1 MSDIQT
7 PPAAPRRALALRP
20 AETAGPAYLS
30 GWRIGAL
37 LATLLL
43 ISILSQI
50 DRILPYI
57 LAESIRADLG
67 LSDTQIGLVTG
78 LAFAVCYT
86 LLSLPLARAADR
98 GSPRFVLVMCL
109 LLWSVMTTLGGFA
122 AGFVMLALTRFGVA
136 FGEAGGTPAA
146 HALIARRIR
155 PEGRGLAIGL
165 FAMGIPL
172 GTMVGF
178 AGGGLIDQ
186 ALGWRTALIGAGTLG
201 LGVAILSWF
210 VVGPT
215 PAIRRPAAQTEP
227 FVRSALQLATD
238 PAFRWIVI
246 SAFAVGFAS
255 APFYTFTAPFL
266 IRTHGFT
273 SGEVGLSFGLLQGLT
288 GVIGAL
294 VGGRMFDRAVRR
306 GGRNLL
312 IAPSILFGLGALTTT
327 AALLVP
333 SGPLAIALFTPGMLG
348 FAFMLPWLFGS
359 AHRVAGPGR
368 EALAT
373 SLGMVASGL
382 AGPALAP
389 VIVGLISD
397 GAASAGVANSLGLG
411 LLIGPAASL
420 ITCACFLVA
429 GARIARRPA

>member
-1 MSDIQT
+1 MSLVPNT
-7 PPAAPRRALALRP
+7 AAPAWL
-20 AETAGPAYLS
+20 G
-30 GWRIGAL
+30 GWRAAAL

-43 ISILSQI
+43 ISMLSQI
-50 DRILPYI
+50 DRILPFI
-57 LAESIRADLG
+57 LAESIRLDLG

-98 GSPRFVLVMCL
+98 GSPRMVLVLCL
-109 LLWSVMTTLGGFA
+109 LLWSAMTTLGGFA
-122 AGFVMLALTRFGVA
+122 AGFVILALTRFGVA

-172 GTMVGF
+172 GTMIGF
-178 AGGGLIDQ
+178 VGGGMIDQ
-186 ALGWRTALIGAGTLG
+186 AFGWRAALIGAGLAG
-201 LGVAILSWF
+201 LALAALSWF

-215 PAIRRPAAQTEP
+215 PPVRRPLEQVEP
-227 FVRSALQLATD
+227 FVIAARRLLAD
-238 PAFRWIVI
+238 RAFRWLMI

-273 SGEVGLSFGLLQGLT
+273 TGEVGLSFGLLQGLM
-288 GVIGAL
+288 GVIGTLA
-294 VGGRMFDRAVRR
+294 GGRLFDRAVKR
-306 GGRNLL
+306 GGENLL
-312 IAPSILFGLGALTTT
+312 VLPAILFGVGAVTTT
-327 AALLVP
+327 AALLVS
-333 SGPLAIALFTPGMLG
+333 SGPLAIALFTPGMLA
-348 FAFMLPWLFGS
+348 FAFMLPWLFGA
-359 AHRVAGPGR
+359 AHRVAGPGK

-389 VIVGLISD
+389 VLVGLISD
-397 GAASAGVANSLGLG
+397 GATAAGLPNGLGLG

-420 ITCACFLVA
+420 VTCLCFLTA
-429 GARIARRPA
+429 GARMAGQRAVA

>member
-1 MSDIQT
+1 MPDIHT
-7 PPAAPRRALALRP
+7 PPAERTTALALRP
-20 AETAGPAYLS
+20 AEAAAPGFLS
-30 GWRIGAL
+30 GWRVGAL

-57 LAESIRADLG
+57 LAESIRSDLG

-86 LLSLPLARAADR
+86 LLSMPLARTADR
-98 GSPRFVLVMCL
+98 GSPRLVLVACL

-122 AGFVMLALTRFGVA
+122 AGFVVLALTRFGVA

-172 GTMVGF
+172 GTMIGF

-186 ALGWRTALIGAGTLG
+186 ALGWRTALIGAGSLG

-215 PAIRRPAAQTEP
+215 PRVPRPIGQTEP
-227 FVRSALQLATD
+227 FVRAALRLAAH

-246 SAFAVGFAS
+246 SALAVGFAS

-288 GVIGAL
+288 GVIGTL
-294 VGGRMFDRAVRR
+294 VGGRMFDRAVQR
-306 GGRNLL
+306 GVRNLL
-312 IAPSILFGLGALTTT
+312 MAPAILLGLGALTTA

-333 SGPLAIALFTPGMLG
+333 SGPVAIALFVPGMLG

-359 AHRVAGPGR
+359 AHRVAGPGK
-368 EALAT
+368 EAMAT

-389 VIVGLISD
+389 VLVGLISD
-397 GAASAGVANSLGLG
+397 GVTEAGLANGLGLG

-420 ITCACFLVA
+420 VTCACFLVA
-429 GARIARRPA
+429 GTRIVRRPE